1 MSRFQIHHQLLLDC
15 HRLGRF
21 ELCHLLLHKNAS
33 VSWFILVPEIDG
45 AGDLLDLP
53 DKVINLTM
61 AEAKRMARFIK
72 TGLGYQTIN
81 FATIGN
87 VVPQLHLHIIGRRQD
102 DPCWPAPVWGNLL
115 ETREYSTASIGT
127 VKDILVRD
135 YSLEVV

>member
-1 MSRFQIHHQLLLDC
+1 MSQFQIHQQLLLDC

-45 AGDLLDLP
+45 ADDLLGLP
-53 DKVINLTM
+53 DNVINLTM
-61 AEAKRMARFIK
+61 AEAKKVARFIK
-72 TGLGYQTIN
+72 SGLGFQKIN

-102 DPCWPAPVWGNLL
+102 DCCWPAPVWGNLL
-115 ETREYSTASIGT
+115 EVSNYSAARIGT
-127 VKDILVRD
+127 VKDILIRD
-135 YSLEVV
+135 YSLKVV